1 MALSSLKKVLSLFS
15 LATLAVLHS
24 SFHFHVASLSVNEKA
39 EAEAEANALL
49 KWKATLQND
58 THSPLPSWTLPKNAT
73 NSSIPCSWFGI
84 SCNKA
89 GSVIRLNLTNSGL
102 KGTFHEFPF
111 SSLPN
116 LASVDFAKNELF
128 GTVLTET
135 SHLSTLIYLDL
146 SSNKLSGEI
155 PPQIGNL
162 SNLTY
167 LYLYDN
173 QLSDFIPPEIGKLTN
188 LVELDISKNKL
199 IGPIPSSIGNLEKL
213 SWLQLNGTLPIFLG
227 NLSNLEVLYLRD
239 NHFSGPIPPEIGN
252 LMKLTILSLDTNH
265 FTGFLPRNLCQSG
278 SLQNFTANDNNLRGP
293 IPKTLRNCK
302 SLIRVRL
309 DQNQLSGNISE
320 DFGVYSNLDFMD
332 LSYNRFYGEISH
344 NWSKCPQ
351 LDLSHNLLEGEIPS
365 QIGNLQ
371 SLEMLN
377 VSHNNLSG
385 FIPNVFEEMRALSFV
400 DISYNKLEGP
410 LPNSRAF
417 QDAGIEALQG
427 NKGLCGNV
435 TILQHWKHPHT
446 DQTNNMQNEE
456 VFSISTFDGK
466 EMYKEIIEATQG
478 FDDKFCIGKGG
489 HGTVYEAKL
498 TSGDIGVAWTTILSN
513 DEGSQEL
520 DWNKRLNIIKGVAHA
535 MSYMHHECSP
545 PIVHRD
551 ISSKNVL
558 LDSQYEAHVSD
569 FGIAKLLNRD
579 SSNWTSLAGTY
590 GYIAPELA
598 YTMKITEKCD
608 VYSFG
613 VLAIEVIKGRHP
625 GEIISILS
633 ASFVEENLLS
643 KDLLDIRLPPPTL
656 QVESQLIVVIKLAI
670 ECLHAN
676 PECRPT
682 MHMVSR
688 LLSTPS
694 ALS

>member
-1 MALSSLKKVLSLFS
+1 
-15 LATLAVLHS
+15 
-24 SFHFHVASLSVNEKA
+24 
-39 EAEAEANALL
+39 
-49 KWKATLQND
+49 
-58 THSPLPSWTLPKNAT
+58 
-73 NSSIPCSWFGI
+73 
-84 SCNKA
+84 
-89 GSVIRLNLTNSGL
+89 
-102 KGTFHEFPF
+102 
-111 SSLPN
+111 
-116 LASVDFAKNELF
+116 
-128 GTVLTET
+128 
-135 SHLSTLIYLDL
+135 
-146 SSNKLSGEI
+146 
-155 PPQIGNL
+155 
-162 SNLTY
+162 
-167 LYLYDN
+167 
-173 QLSDFIPPEIGKLTN
+173 
-188 LVELDISKNKL
+188 
-199 IGPIPSSIGNLEKL
+199 
-213 SWLQLNGTLPIFLG
+213 
-227 NLSNLEVLYLRD
+227 
-239 NHFSGPIPPEIGN
+239 
-252 LMKLTILSLDTNH
+252 
-265 FTGFLPRNLCQSG
+265 
-278 SLQNFTANDNNLRGP
+278 
-293 IPKTLRNCK
+293 
-302 SLIRVRL
+302 
-309 DQNQLSGNISE
+309 
-320 DFGVYSNLDFMD
+320 MD
-332 LSYNRFYGEISH
+332 LRYNRFYGEISH

-351 LDLSHNLLEGEIPS
+351 LGALIIAGNNITGGIPPEIGNSIQLQLLDISSNQLVGMLPKEFQKLTSLSKLMLNGNQISGAIPPELGSLTNPEYLDLSSNRFDKSIPSNMESLLKLHYLNLSNNKFSHNIPVQMCDLAHLSQLDLSHNLLEGEIPS
-365 QIGNLQ
+365 HIDNLQ

-385 FIPNVFEEMRALSFV
+385 SIPIVFEEMRGLSFV

-427 NKGLCGNV
+427 NKGLCRNV
-435 TILQHWKHPHT
+435 TILQHCKVGRHTSKEGYKIIFPLLGTLSLVLVFLGIFFLLKRKRKHPHT
-446 DQTNNMQNEE
+446 DQTNNMQNGK

-478 FDDKFCIGKGG
+478 FDDKFCIRKGG

-498 TSGDIGVAWTTILSN
+498 TSGDMVAAKKLQSLCDGEVAEQKEFFNEIRALIEIRHRNIVKLHGFCSHSRHSFLIYEYLERGSLATILSN

-535 MSYMHHECSP
+535 ISYMHHECSP

-551 ISSKNVL
+551 VSSKNVL
-558 LDSQYEAHVSD
+558 LDSQYEAHVLD

-590 GYIAPELA
+590 GYIAPGNILNFLINIEHKAHEHIGIIFRSFVELA

-625 GEIISILS
+625 SEIISILS

-694 ALS
+694 ELSYGQSKSHQDKQGYELCGMLYNPSNPCCIMQLHV